1 MKQKLLSSTLPIL
14 LLLSLLLSACGLI
27 SRNESSSIDIL
38 EGDFA
43 FAEAPEAVFL
53 DSVDDAAL
61 ASGQAEARV
70 SGLPQSAER
79 LVIKNANISVVVED
93 PAKAIDDLS
102 ALALSMGGFVVSSN
116 LFQSTTASGF
126 EVPSA
131 SITIRVP
138 SENLGEA
145 LDAIE
150 AQALR
155 IVSQSQSGQDVTSQ
169 YTDLQS
175 RLRNMEDAE
184 SLLREIMEAADDTE
198 DVLNAFHQLN
208 GITEQI
214 EVLKGQIQYFEESAA
229 LSAISVQLIASAAD
243 QPISIGGWEPVG
255 VAKDAIQALVNA
267 LQGLVN
273 FLIWF
278 VLYLLPILLVIGI
291 PVWFIVRAIRR
302 RRVNKKKEQD

>member
-1 MKQKLLSSTLPIL
+1 MKPRTPLAIL
-14 LLLSLLLSACGLI
+14 LLLSILLSACGLI
-27 SRNESSSIDIL
+27 GGQASSSD
-38 EGDFA
+38 EGNFEE
-43 FAEAPEAVFL
+43 FGLSVAPEAVFL
-53 DSVDDAAL
+53 DGADDAAF
-61 ASGQAEARV
+61 AVGEAEARV
-70 SGLPQSAER
+70 SSLPQNAER
-79 LVIKNANISVVVED
+79 LVIKNANISVVVDD
-93 PAKAIDDLS
+93 PAKVMDELS
-102 ALALSMGGFVVSSN
+102 ALAESMGGFVVSSN
-116 LFQSTTASGF
+116 LYQSMSASGF

-138 SENLGEA
+138 SERLVEA
-145 LDAIE
+145 LEAIE
-150 AQALR
+150 AQAIR

-184 SLLREIMEAADDTE
+184 SLLREIMEAADNTE
-198 DVLNAFHQLN
+198 NVLNAFHQLN

-214 EVLKGQIQYFEESAA
+214 EVLKGQIQFFEESSA

-243 QPISIGGWEPVG
+243 QPITIGGWEPVG

-278 VLYLLPILLVIGI
+278 VLYLLPILLIVGI
-291 PVWFIVRAIRR
+291 PLWIIVRAIQRR
-302 RRVNKKKEQD
+302 RTKKKKA